1 MANIDPFVDILTVI
15 DAQRLMDDHPDA
27 SPDTVSSLGSDP
39 GEYVYMLV
47 TRAEVI
53 GIEAGY
59 ELNVA
64 VKTGDLVRW
73 RATSL
78 TRNTGLSTLLYH
90 VETHSSPLISPPAS
104 SLTRVTIPAAVG
116 DDPSRRPTTQPYYDF
131 FFQTTAQD
139 PGSPGSHQ
147 VAYQLYFM
155 LLDEQGHTVGR
166 FSWDPFL
173 TISRS

>member
-78 TRNTGLSTLLYH
+78 TRNTGSAPCCT
-90 VETHSSPLISPPAS
+90 TS
-104 SLTRVTIPAAVG
+104 
-116 DDPSRRPTTQPYYDF
+116 RPT
-131 FFQTTAQD
+131 A
-139 PGSPGSHQ
+139 
-147 VAYQLYFM
+147 A
-155 LLDEQGHTVGR
+155 
-166 FSWDPFL
+166 
-173 TISRS
+173 RSSAPRRRA